1 MSFCFKLC
9 DDTDGCIG
17 TLRLS
22 VLEERVGQL
31 QTEKES
37 VSEQLSEMVG
47 RQGAVEEERDFLQER
62 VGQLERQLRD
72 TQATVE
78 ARE

>member
-1 MSFCFKLC
+1 M
-9 DDTDGCIG
+9 
-17 TLRLS
+17 
-22 VLEERVGQL
+22 GQL

-78 ARE
+78 ARER

>member
-1 MSFCFKLC
+1 MTHTG
-9 DDTDGCIG
+9 DCIG
-17 TLRLS
+17 SLRLS

>member
-1 MSFCFKLC
+1 MTHTG
-9 DDTDGCIG
+9 DCIG
-17 TLRLS
+17 TLRLT

>member
-1 MSFCFKLC
+1 M
-9 DDTDGCIG
+9 
-17 TLRLS
+17 
-22 VLEERVGQL
+22 GQL

-47 RQGAVEEERDFLQER
+47 QQGAVEEERDFLQER
-62 VGQLERQLRD
+62 VGQLEKQLRD

>member
-1 MSFCFKLC
+1 MILMVV
-9 DDTDGCIG
+9 G

-22 VLEERVGQL
+22 VLEERMGQL
-31 QTEKES
+31 QREKES
-37 VSEQLSEMVG
+37 VSEQFSGMVG
-47 RQGAVEEERDFLQER
+47 RQSAVEEERDFLQER

-78 ARE
+78 ASE

>member
-1 MSFCFKLC
+1 MEEER
-9 DDTDGCIG
+9 GREREEERREG
-17 TLRLS
+17 
-22 VLEERVGQL
+22 EERVGQL

>member
-1 MSFCFKLC
+1 MC
-9 DDTDGCIG
+9 DDANGCIG

-22 VLEERVGQL
+22 DLEERVGQL